1 MDNRQKKTYRK
12 SFSRDTR
19 KHVCRVPK
27 SIAWNDLYQVPCGK
41 LKGTIAPGQRW
52 IKRRVCIYKVETTAN
67 GSVTVSDLW
76 NAICCGAG
84 ESGASNVKQPYT
96 LGSVFSV
103 RIRSFHIFAQI
114 NAAFKCQFLES
125 TIMQSQSSD
134 SKSLKTF
141 ETAPN
146 STVDLPRLAVKIPT
160 PQQLEFPVSSSD
172 TNQIMNFAYPEISAT
187 NYPMHINVSLMI
199 KI

>member
-1 MDNRQKKTYRK
+1 MDYRQKKTYRK
-12 SFSRDTR
+12 SSRPVMR

-52 IKRRVCIYKVETTAN
+52 VKRRVCVYKVETSSSGT
-67 GSVTVSDLW
+67 VTISDLW
-76 NAICCGAG
+76 NAIACGAG
-84 ESGASNVKQPYT
+84 ESGIGNVKQPYT
-96 LGSVFSV
+96 AGSNFNV
-103 RIRSFHIFAQI
+103 RIRGFHIYAQI

-125 TIMQSQSSD
+125 SIMQSQTSD
-134 SKSLKTF
+134 AKSQKTF

-160 PQQLEFPVSSSD
+160 PQQLEFTVTASD
-172 TNQIMNFAYPEISAT
+172 TSQIMNFAFPELSAT
-187 NYPMHINVSLMI
+187 NYPMHVNVSLMI